1 MQQDGSDQY
10 QEDSSNNQFLQTQ
23 NETMKRDDTCKPYY
37 LTSESSD
44 TNCISKQFIYK
55 HHTFFFLDNYIQVAY
70 IDSLLIIIN

>member
-1 MQQDGSDQY
+1 MQQDGFDQY

-55 HHTFFFLDNYIQVAY
+55 HHTFFFLDKYIQAAY
-70 IDSLLIIIN
+70 IDSLI